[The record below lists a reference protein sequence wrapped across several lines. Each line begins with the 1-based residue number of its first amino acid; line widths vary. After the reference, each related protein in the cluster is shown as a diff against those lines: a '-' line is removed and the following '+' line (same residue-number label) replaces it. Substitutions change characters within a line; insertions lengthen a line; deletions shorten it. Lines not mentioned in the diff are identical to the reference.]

1 MSCGNGHGACGGC
14 GALTLTPL
22 ELALLR
28 RLGETPFLPAASDFA
43 MKMPVYLEERERSQ
57 EEYGSALLALAGKGL
72 TRLDYDVPLKNF
84 DYAAYRDYPL
94 HGSMA
99 LTGRGQDVL
108 EQIEIQGIEE

>member
-1 MSCGNGHGACGGC
+1 MSCGDCGSCGGC
-14 GALTLTPL
+14 GASLLLTEG

-28 RLGETPFLPAASDFA
+28 RLGETPFLPVAAGLDMRTPIF
-43 MKMPVYLEERERSQ
+43 LEDPERTETEWAAAILGLS
-57 EEYGSALLALAGKGL
+57 GKGL
-72 TRLDYDVPLKNF
+72 LRVDYDVPLGNF
-84 DYAAYRDYPL
+84 GYEAYRRWPL